1 MSIVHSQDVGTQTS
15 EISAMILRLPGCVLE
30 VSAVLCCAFGVLRV
44 SRAEVTI
51 NGLIQAAVAELRVQL
66 PADQIVRERQ
76 LQCSA
81 RLEGSLTGDV

>member
-15 EISAMILRLPGCVLE
+15 ETSAIILRLFGCVLE
-30 VSAVLCCAFGVLRV
+30 VAAVLCCAFGVPRV

-51 NGLIQAAVAELRVQL
+51 NRLIQAAVAELRVQL
-66 PADQIVRERQ
+66 PADQIVRERR